1 MLCSGSKLEGTSHS
15 VSKRPFFVL
24 PGGQCIPL
32 EGDWRAVELRGDW
45 YVLGQNSVVPC
56 GSQRAAH
63 SMLEQLLSQTDADRL
78 AAEAIEGLD
87 RLPVLDEQALFE
99 EL

>member
-1 MLCSGSKLEGTSHS
+1 

-24 PGGQCIPL
+24 PDGQCIPL

-63 SMLEQLLSQTDADRL
+63 SVLEQLLSQTDADRL
-78 AAEAIEGLD
+78 ASEAIERLD
-87 RLPVLDEQALFE
+87 QLPTIDETERLE
-99 EL
+99 EF

>member
-1 MLCSGSKLEGTSHS
+1 

-24 PGGQCIPL
+24 PDGQCIPL

-63 SMLEQLLSQTDADRL
+63 SVLEQLLSQTDADRL
-78 AAEAIEGLD
+78 ATEAIERLD
-87 RLPVLDEQALFE
+87 QLPTIDETERLE
-99 EL
+99 EF

>member
-1 MLCSGSKLEGTSHS
+1 

-24 PGGQCIPL
+24 SDGLCIPL
-32 EGDWRAVELRGDW
+32 EGDWRVVELRGDW

-56 GSQRAAH
+56 GSQRAADN
-63 SMLEQLLSQTDADRL
+63 MLEQLLSQSDADRL
-78 AAEAIEGLD
+78 ATEAIDRLD
-87 RLPVLDEQALFE
+87 RLPVVGEFDRLE